1 MNENIGFMD
10 FMGFELASLS
20 SQHLG
25 AAQGVFFC
33 PSCPPDRCH
42 GVMRW
47 RAGALLV
54 SRALGADLLI
64 LGDSWAELAG
74 TTFSEH
80 CPGSRVFNVGVG
92 GSTAAQWARTDF
104 HEEFPDWPQ
113 YVKSLVPENLTKV
126 WISLG
131 GNDVLEAL

>member
-1 MNENIGFMD
+1 MIRGCPILHLQGSHVDIASVLPGFLCRQEAFRLAWPGHMPGLCLHNQ
-10 FMGFELASLS
+10 FTAQHKLPCRELTGFTCLS
-20 SQHLG
+20 QPG

-64 LGDSWAELAG
+64 LGDSWAELAS

-80 CPGSRVFNVGVG
+80 CPGIRFGRSV
-92 GSTAAQWARTDF
+92 
-104 HEEFPDWPQ
+104 
-113 YVKSLVPENLTKV
+113 
-126 WISLG
+126 
-131 GNDVLEAL
+131 